1 MTGFILAST
10 GLAVL
15 CLLLLLPGVI
25 RPRRV
30 VSVDMNRENLAI
42 ARERLAEVDEEE
54 DSAGEGA
61 PELEAAL
68 LSDLS
73 GPDYVLGENRA
84 RGRRTAITVLLL
96 APLAA
101 GLIYTKVGDDRWAAP
116 SRDLQDSGSHAEV
129 DIPQLLQRL
138 EQSLVE
144 NPGNAD
150 GWAIAGRTYMVM
162 NRFDEAEAA
171 YATVHDLVGDDPDIL
186 TAWADAS
193 LMRNGGRY
201 TAEISARIERA
212 LELDPVQVNALWIGA
227 LGSNSRGDRE
237 AAMGYL
243 ERLEP
248 LLADNPEALGQLRRQ
263 FEDASSGV
271 VADPSEGAAS
281 GTGDTRDSGLP
292 AALVELEVS
301 IAAELREN
309 LDPAT
314 PVFVFARAQSGP
326 PMPLAAMRLTVGD
339 LPRTVRLDND
349 SAMIEGRNL
358 ASQERVDVTAR
369 VSLSGSPSAQS
380 GDPTSE
386 AVETVTRGGSP
397 VRLRIDRRV
406 P

>member
-1 MTGFILAST
+1 MTWFVLASA
-10 GLAVL
+10 GLAIL

-30 VSVDMNRENLAI
+30 VSVDMSRENLAI
-42 ARERLAEVDEEE
+42 ARERLAEVGGED

-73 GPDYVLGENRA
+73 GPDYVLGESQA
-84 RGRRTAITVLLL
+84 RGRWTAVGVLLL
-96 APLAA
+96 VPLAA
-101 GLIYTKVGDDRWAAP
+101 GLIYWQVGDGRWTLP
-116 SRDLQDSGSHAEV
+116 PPNQQNSGAQAEV

-138 EQSLVE
+138 ERSLAE

-162 NRFDEAEAA
+162 NQFDKAEAA
-171 YATVHDLVGDDPDIL
+171 YARVHALVGDDPDIL

-201 TAEISARIERA
+201 TAEISVRIERA

-227 LGSNSRGDRE
+227 LGSNASGDRA

-248 LLADNPEALGQLRRQ
+248 LLADNPEALGQLRQ
-263 FEDASSGV
+263 QLESASSGF
-271 VADPSEGAAS
+271 VADPMETAS
-281 GTGDTRDSGLP
+281 SGSGDTRNPGLP
-292 AALVELEVS
+292 AALIELEVS
-301 IAAELREN
+301 IAPELREN
-309 LDPAT
+309 LDSAT
-314 PVFVFARAQSGP
+314 PVFVFARAKSGP
-326 PMPLAAMRLTVGD
+326 PMPLAARRLTIGD
-339 LPRTVRLDND
+339 LPRTVRLDDD

-358 ASQERVDVTAR
+358 SGEDRVDVTAR
-369 VSLSGSPSAQS
+369 VALSGSPSAQS
-380 GDPTSE
+380 GDLTSE
-386 AVETVTRGGSP
+386 SVDTVTRGGAP
-397 VRLRIDRRV
+397 IRLRVDRRV